1 MAAVTIGDSISRL
14 RNQVKGVRQD
24 AFITDRMLYSFL
36 IKQAK
41 FLMKRED
48 SKNKLMAFSSVIQ
61 TLDGVE
67 LIEIDKVE
75 AQCSG
80 IKSDCTI
87 KRTKEKI
94 PAFLQGYYGPLI
106 RTVAS
111 IDGSEEVQP
120 ILPSTYIHIAA
131 SKSFK
136 YNKTKYYWFLNN
148 YLYFPNL
155 DWDAIRIEGIFEDD
169 ISIFT
174 CTKEDDCIPKKNQ
187 TLNIPDYLLY
197 EAENMAFKDL
207 AVMLQ
212 IPSDTD
218 LDKQNP
224 SRSN

>member
-1 MAAVTIGDSISRL
+1 MASVTIGDSVSRL

-111 IDGSEEVQP
+111 IDGSEELQP
-120 ILPSTYIHIAA
+120 TNPGTYLAL
-131 SKSFK
+131 SKSKNFRFNKAK
-136 YNKTKYYWFLNN
+136 YFWYLND

-155 DWDAIRIEGIFEDD
+155 DWDSVRIEGIFEDD
-169 ISIFT
+169 ISPFT
-174 CTKEDDCIPKKNQ
+174 CAEDSCKPKTDHAFNV
-187 TLNIPDYLLY
+187 PDYLHG
-197 EAENMAFKDL
+197 EMESAVMKDL
-207 AVMLQ
+207 AMMFQ
-212 IPSDTD
+212 IPSDPTG
-218 LDKQNP
+218 DKQ
-224 SRSN
+224 SNTR